1 MQFFATGVN
10 HATAPLAVRERL
22 AVAPE
27 QLPDAIAALR
37 QRLLDASAECAP
49 ELVMVSTCNRTE
61 VVVAGVENS
70 ERVQQWLAERAGLS
84 MAQLQEHCYVYPQRD
99 AVAHLVR
106 VASGLDSMILG
117 EPQIFGQL
125 KSAFAVA
132 EQSGTTGTVLQPLFQ
147 HAFSVAKRVR
157 SDTAIGE
164 NPVSVAFAAVAL
176 AQRIFPTLDQASVL
190 LLGAGD
196 TIELVARHLRDAGAR
211 DITVANRTL
220 ERAQS
225 LEQKLGASAVML
237 AEVPELLPGFDI
249 VISSTASQ
257 LPVLGKG
264 AVESAIKARKH
275 RPMFMVD
282 LAVPRDIEAQVE
294 ELADV
299 YLYTIDDLRD
309 IIEQNV
315 ALRAAEVDKASELI
329 DAGVERFM
337 QLLRTRNASELL
349 VAMRSDA
356 EQIRDQE
363 VERARQSLAA
373 GKPADEVIEQ
383 LGRAVTQK
391 LLHGP
396 TVAVRDAAA
405 REDKPLLEAARELF
419 GPGAKTRE

>member
-10 HATAPLAVRERL
+10 HATAPVEVRERL

-27 QLPDAIAALR
+27 QLPDVLEALG
-37 QRLLDASAECAP
+37 QQLQGASGGRSP
-49 ELVMVSTCNRTE
+49 ELVLVSTCNRTE
-61 VVVAGVENS
+61 VIAAGVEDS
-70 ERVQQWLAERAGLS
+70 ALVLRWLAERAGL
-84 MAQLQEHCYVYPQRD
+84 AIEQLLEHSYVHPQRD

-132 EQSGTTGTVLQPLFQ
+132 EQSGTTGAVLQPLFQ
-147 HAFSVAKRVR
+147 HAFGVAKRVR

-176 AQRIFPTLDQASVL
+176 AQRIFSSLDQAAVL

-196 TIELVARHLRDAGAR
+196 TIELVARHLLDAGAR
-211 DITVANRTL
+211 NITVANRTL

-237 AEVPELLPGFDI
+237 AEVPELLPAFDI

-264 AVESAIKARKH
+264 AVESAIKVRKH

-282 LAVPRDIEAQVE
+282 LAVPRDIEAQVG

-315 ALRAAEVDKASELI
+315 ALREAEVDKASELI

-337 QLLRTRNASELL
+337 EMLRTRDASDLL
-349 VAMRSDA
+349 VAMRTDA
-356 EQIRDQE
+356 EQVRDQE
-363 VERARQSLAA
+363 IERALQALAA
-373 GKPADEVIEQ
+373 GKPADQVVEQ

-396 TVAVRDAAA
+396 TVALRSAAA
-405 REDKPLLEAARELF
+405 REDKSLLQAARELF